1 MTHDAARIILRIFA
15 QSPTDTISQG
25 VISRKIR
32 GRCSSADMLDAL
44 GAMLDAGALAL
55 TKVETGG
62 RLRRDYTLVN
72 PDYQPAVLP
81 PPIIPPVPRAPG
93 RPSDV
98 VAALRANEAA
108 LRDVNETLRAILN
121 RLP

>member
-15 QSPTDTISQG
+15 QSPTDTLSQG

-44 GAMLDAGALAL
+44 GVMLDAGALTV
-55 TKVETGG
+55 TKVETSG

-72 PDYQPAVLP
+72 PDYQPAPLP
-81 PPIIPPVPRAPG
+81 AVAPRPALAK
-93 RPSDV
+93 SNDFALV
-98 VAALRANEAA
+98 TALRANEAA